1 MKNTILKEHIE
12 LIIDAVKE
20 GRINE
25 DNFEDL
31 HSEVF
36 NSDHFI
42 IGNYRAKQWLASH
55 DVDPFDAIDFVQS
68 FEIEHFGETTT
79 PVDPET
85 IVNMLSYIVGIDAV
99 DELGADSY
107 QELLAACLKY

>member
-1 MKNTILKEHIE
+1 MKDTILKEHIE

-36 NSDHFI
+36 NSDYFI
-42 IGNYRAKQWLASH
+42 IGSYRAKQ
-55 DVDPFDAIDFVQS
+55 
-68 FEIEHFGETTT
+68 
-79 PVDPET
+79 
-85 IVNMLSYIVGIDAV
+85 
-99 DELGADSY
+99 
-107 QELLAACLKY
+107 